1 LPLLSLPTAFAILE
15 RWYFWRARSAVSS
28 ICSLANRLQASLGVG
43 RYERA
48 AGWDSCF
55 LFAYRADFWYFCK
68 RGSAVAQLA
77 FVPPPTS
84 HPLSQKG
91 PFVSVL
97 FVQSVRVLPV
107 LQPSNLFIKFTP
119 RKRDPGQ
126 KNPKPIDHFTRTS
139 TSRHQCGSLYAFVHP
154 SVVFLSVPLLSFGS
168 SSNPNR

>member
-1 LPLLSLPTAFAILE
+1 MKEPLAGTRASSLHIGLIFGTFVNEDRQWLS
-15 RWYFWRARSAVSS
+15 WRL
-28 ICSLANRLQASLGVG
+28 CHLQ
-43 RYERA
+43 
-48 AGWDSCF
+48 
-55 LFAYRADFWYFCK
+55 
-68 RGSAVAQLA
+68 
-77 FVPPPTS
+77 PPTS